1 MTPPPNWL
9 EGVLET
15 SLSHTGHMIPN
26 HWPERGVQLVRIKQ
40 TRIFGERSSLPEFIA
55 WENVRSFWNIFKSWL
70 LKPLQLDILIQWVWA
85 EDQCVTQMPS

>member
-1 MTPPPNWL
+1 
-9 EGVLET
+9 
-15 SLSHTGHMIPN
+15 MIPN

-70 LKPLQLDILIQWVWA
+70 LKPLPLDILIQWVWA